1 MITKSSPNPNEF
13 LALTLKVYIVLGVR
27 LGIVSIVLVTSLIL
41 ILSGVPMILYP
52 MIDSS
57 PPPLSLGRL
66 HCNVNESF
74 LISVQLGGRGS
85 GGDGIA
91 VREK

>member
-1 MITKSSPNPNEF
+1 M
-13 LALTLKVYIVLGVR
+13 
-27 LGIVSIVLVTSLIL
+27 TSLIL
-41 ILSGVPMILYP
+41 ISPGIPMILYCE
-52 MIDSS
+52 IAC
-57 PPPLSLGRL
+57 PPPLSLGGL

-85 GGDGIA
+85 GGDGTA

>member
-1 MITKSSPNPNEF
+1 
-13 LALTLKVYIVLGVR
+13 
-27 LGIVSIVLVTSLIL
+27 
-41 ILSGVPMILYP
+41 MILYP

-57 PPPLSLGRL
+57 PPPLSLGGL

-85 GGDGIA
+85 GGDGTA
-91 VREK
+91 VREISMALGI

>member
-1 MITKSSPNPNEF
+1 
-13 LALTLKVYIVLGVR
+13 
-27 LGIVSIVLVTSLIL
+27 
-41 ILSGVPMILYP
+41 

-66 HCNVNESF
+66 HCNVNESY

-85 GGDGIA
+85 GGDGTA
-91 VREK
+91 VREIMMVALVLGI